1 MAKPGLDLSRA
12 VSLVAYLGNPE
23 LNVDR
28 CLAQI
33 DDLAVA
39 AGPLVDVHR
48 SDAERLDAL
57 LRFLFDDCGF
67 EGNREAYYDP
77 RNSYLDQVLERR
89 LGIPITLAVV
99 VIEVGRRIGVE
110 VDGVCFPGHF
120 LIRGPSGRIL
130 DPFNGGVALTR
141 SQLAE
146 MLGQDDVDHELLRPC
161 GKREILVRILR
172 NLKQVFVN
180 RREVSLAIGTINRL
194 LLLIVDQ
201 SAEIRD
207 RGLLFY
213 GSGVYERA
221 GNDLN
226 YYLAYSEAPPD
237 EEAVRDTVRKIS
249 QRLNLQN

>member
-1 MAKPGLDLSRA
+1 MAKPGLDLARA
-12 VSLVAYLGNPE
+12 VALVAHLGDPQ
-23 LNVDR
+23 LDVDR
-28 CLAQI
+28 CLSQL
-33 DDLAVA
+33 DDLAA
-39 AGPLVDVHR
+39 AAEPLVRVHR
-48 SDAERLDAL
+48 TGATQLDAL
-57 LRFLFDDCGF
+57 LRFLFDDYGLK
-67 EGNREAYYDP
+67 GNREAYYDP
-77 RNSYLDQVLERR
+77 RNSFLDQVLERR

-99 VIEVGRRIGVE
+99 VIEVGRRIGIE
-110 VDGVCFPGHF
+110 VGGISFPGHF

-146 MLGQDDVDHELLRPC
+146 ILGQDDVDDEYLRPC
-161 GKREILVRILR
+161 GKREILARVLR

-180 RREVSLAIGTINRL
+180 RREIPQAIGAINRL
-194 LLLIVDQ
+194 LLLITDQ
-201 SAEIRD
+201 SDEIRD
-207 RGLLFY
+207 RGLLYY